1 MLTVRQIAERLGI
14 SQSLVYS
21 WCDDHLL
28 PHFRFGGKGRRGKI
42 LVEAAALEAFLQD
55 HKVEARAGEAP
66 ALVLKH
72 ISLR

>member
-1 MLTVRQIAERLGI
+1 MLTVKQVAEQLGI
-14 SQSLVYS
+14 SASLVYG

-42 LVEAAALEAFLQD
+42 LVEAAALEAFLHD
-55 HKVEARAGEAP
+55 HKVEASTGESPVLA
-66 ALVLKH
+66 LKH